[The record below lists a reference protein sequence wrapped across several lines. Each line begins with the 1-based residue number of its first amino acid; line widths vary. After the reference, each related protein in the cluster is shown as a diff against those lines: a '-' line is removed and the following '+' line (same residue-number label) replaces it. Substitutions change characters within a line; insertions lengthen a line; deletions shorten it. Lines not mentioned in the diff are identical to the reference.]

1 MKTLA
6 LTVLAG
12 LALLS
17 SSTGCQTPAY
27 TAQERSQLIA
37 RNWNYEYEQ
46 IQDDIDS
53 AFLLRP
59 ASRLSFWSLQ

>member
-12 LALLS
+12 LAMLS
-17 SSTGCQTPAY
+17 FNTGCQTPAY
-27 TAQERSQLIA
+27 TAQERWQLIS

-46 IQDDIDS
+46 MQDDIDS